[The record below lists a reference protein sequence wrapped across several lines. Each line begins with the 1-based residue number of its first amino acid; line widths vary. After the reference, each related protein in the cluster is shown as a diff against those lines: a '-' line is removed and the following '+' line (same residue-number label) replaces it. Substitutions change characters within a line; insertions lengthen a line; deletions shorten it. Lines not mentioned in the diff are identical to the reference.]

1 MVKLSEI
8 QKKLK
13 APKNQFNDF
22 GKYHYRSCE
31 DILEAVKPLLGDAV
45 LTLSDE
51 IVEIGGRVYVK
62 ATATL
67 SDGDERSTVT
77 AFAREAENKK
87 GMDESQITGATSSY
101 ARKYA
106 LNGMFLIDD
115 NKDADA
121 TNQHGKEKPDV
132 KSLKS
137 DINKLMDKAKV
148 EDKSKFFGWFKD
160 KEGESIE
167 ALVKF
172 VKDFDKYLKDYT
184 KPKDESGSSGKI
196 IEAQKKLVNSKMTKA
211 KVPNDDKKPFY
222 DWYVGK
228 YGETSDTLDALI
240 KGMDDF
246 FKEFK
251 A

>member
-31 DILEAVKPLLGDAV
+31 DILEAVKPLLDGAV

-51 IVEIGGRVYVK
+51 VVEIGGRVYVK

-121 TNQHGKEKPDV
+121 TNQHGKEKPDA
-132 KSLKS
+132 KSLKAE
-137 DINKLMDKAKV
+137 INKLMDKAKV
-148 EDKSKFFGWFKD
+148 EDKPKFFAWFKA
-160 KEGESIE
+160 KEGESEE
-167 ALVKF
+167 ALVRF
-172 VKDFDKYLKDYT
+172 INDFNKYLNDYT
-184 KPKDESGSSGKI
+184 KPESKTNGKI

-222 DWYVGK
+222 DWYVVK
-228 YGETSDTLDALI
+228 YGETSDTLDTLI